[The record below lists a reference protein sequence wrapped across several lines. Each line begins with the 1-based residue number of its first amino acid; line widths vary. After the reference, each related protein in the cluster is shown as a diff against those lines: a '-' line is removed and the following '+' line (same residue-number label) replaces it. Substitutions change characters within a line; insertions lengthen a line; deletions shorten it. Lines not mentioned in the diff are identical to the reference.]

1 LLAMSRLHHDNGNPV
16 SRLGVPPPAAPD
28 RGRCVDFGAERTIVL
43 AGPLGASEWAMI
55 RAFIGKAD
63 RDDLRMRFGQWLDF
77 HSEPILKRFFD
88 IDGKSGELVCA
99 LDDNGDIS
107 GILHRVLISAG
118 EAEIGLIVRSDLKRT
133 GIGET
138 LVRAALARALQQNL
152 QMLRALVLG
161 ENRAMLRLARKIG
174 AVPRQSAGLSVE
186 LEFDL
191 SQICAGAMTPLPAAA
206 ATTKP
211 PTSTLC

>member
-1 LLAMSRLHHDNGNPV
+1 
-16 SRLGVPPPAAPD
+16 
-28 RGRCVDFGAERTIVL
+28 
-43 AGPLGASEWAMI
+43 
-55 RAFIGKAD
+55 
-63 RDDLRMRFGQWLDF
+63 
-77 HSEPILKRFFD
+77 
-88 IDGKSGELVCA
+88 
-99 LDDNGDIS
+99 
-107 GILHRVLISAG
+107 VLISPR

-138 LVRAALARALQQNL
+138 LLRTALARARQQNL
-152 QMLRALVLG
+152 QTLRALVLG

-191 SQICAGAMTPLPAAA
+191 SQMRAGAMAPLTAAA
-206 ATTKP
+206 ATTNP

>member
-1 LLAMSRLHHDNGNPV
+1 MSQLHHDNSNPA
-16 SRLGVPPPAAPD
+16 SRTGVPPPAAP
-28 RGRCVDFGAERTIVL
+28 GRRPGVDFGAERTIVL

-55 RAFIGKAD
+55 RAFVGKAD

-88 IDGKSGELVCA
+88 IDGKSGELVCT

-107 GILHRVLISAG
+107 GILHRVLISPR

-138 LVRAALARALQQNL
+138 LLRTALVRALQQNL
-152 QMLRALVLG
+152 QTLRALVLG

-174 AVPRQSAGLSVE
+174 AVPRESAGLSVE

-191 SQICAGAMTPLPAAA
+191 SRIRAGGMAPLTAAA
-206 ATTKP
+206 ATTIP
-211 PTSTLC
+211 PTSSSANA